1 MVDCGDHVSRGVLDQ
16 FRVLHHQYTS
26 GIVKHADQ
34 LVLIMQTTK
43 METDT
48 FEESFLTHLS
58 SLDKKHCCNWDGSP
72 MPWKTAQKFL
82 MSRGIKR
89 GKPQLEAP
97 GDGNTEAEAPVGGSP
112 ELEALGTGA
121 TEVGPPEHGVLEK
134 KVDQL
139 KKNQALPADFDFV
152 PQRSEAVQNL

>member
-1 MVDCGDHVSRGVLDQ
+1 
-16 FRVLHHQYTS
+16 
-26 GIVKHADQ
+26 
-34 LVLIMQTTK
+34 
-43 METDT
+43 ME
-48 FEESFLTHLS
+48 
-58 SLDKKHCCNWDGSP
+58 NGSEI
-72 MPWKTAQKFL
+72 FDV
-82 MSRGIKR
+82 RGIKR

-112 ELEALGTGA
+112 ELEASGTGA

-152 PQRSEAVQNL
+152 PQRSEVAQNLFRLVGMGEHDWSTAAQRLRLNALVLLASKDS